1 MRSFE
6 EQKAYRAGYQ
16 AGWEK
21 GKRFQVIKVCP
32 LKHQHET
39 TRIIRIKTRNICP
52 ICKELS
58 ETITTLNRDIEDK

>member
-1 MRSFE
+1 MGSFE
-6 EQKAYRAGYQ
+6 ERKAYRAGYQ

-21 GKRFQVIKVCP
+21 GKRYSIIKTCP

-39 TRIIRIKTRNICP
+39 TRIMRIKTRNICP

-58 ETITTLNRDIEDK
+58 ETISPPTKNKVDK